1 MAVKYSDR
9 EIASLIQERKPL
21 PPDWRNRISLR
32 TKRGHKERHLDL
44 VGATGNEFRLIL
56 RQNSINQLDFSVILA
71 VQVPQSN
78 QLFRL
83 RRYNGK
89 SHEHTNRIEN
99 ETFYDFHIH
108 FATERYQ
115 QRGAREDTYAKPT
128 DRYAGYHGALDCLI
142 DDANF
147 EVPPESQGNLFKEW

>member
-1 MAVKYSDR
+1 MAVTYSDQD
-9 EIASLIQERKPL
+9 IASLIRERKPL
-21 PPDWRNRISLR
+21 PADWRNRISLR

-44 VGATGNEFRLIL
+44 VGETGNEFRLIL
-56 RQNSINQLDFSVILA
+56 RQNSIDQLDFSVILA

-89 SHEHTNRIEN
+89 SHMHTNRIEN

-108 FATERYQ
+108 FATKRYQ
-115 QRGAREDTYAKPT
+115 ERGTREAAYAKPT
-128 DRYAGYHGALDCLI
+128 DRYGDFHGALRCL
-142 DDANF
+142 N
-147 EVPPESQGNLFKEW
+147 

>member
-1 MAVKYSDR
+1 MAVTYSDR
-9 EIASLIQERKPL
+9 EIVSLVQERKPV
-21 PPDWRNRISLR
+21 PTNWRNQISLR
-32 TKRGHKERHLDL
+32 TKRNHKEQHLDL
-44 VGATGNEFRLIL
+44 VGETGNKFRLIL
-56 RQNSINQLDFSVILA
+56 RQNSINPLDFSIILA

-108 FATERYQ
+108 FATDRYQ
-115 QRGAREDTYAKPT
+115 QIGAREDTYAKPT
-128 DRYAGYHGALDCLI
+128 DRYADFHRALRCLI
-142 DDANF
+142 ADANF
-147 EVPPESQGNLFKEW
+147 EVPPEPQGDLFQE